1 MKKEQAE
8 IFSANMSKVGGV
20 LKIKTHEFP
29 LDEVYESSCGNL
41 KMIAAKT
48 GKGKSTLMLERALES
63 AKNGENVLFITQ
75 EPVQNVTRKIKDS
88 TISDSVEK
96 LIFKRIHLKLL
107 HFTLN
112 NVIINLTN
120 KIMGELTMTIQNTII
135 QNLSNPTPES
145 VMKAIRYIEV
155 DLGESFLER
164 NDIFDDAFTL
174 MNFALEK
181 GYISQEKFDL
191 WEEAFE
197 DNELGTEENFEVIM
211 TDDTENLFAL
221 RQFDKESDLSHDEQ
235 YEQALLIYG
244 ELVCSNED
252 YINEFVNTV
261 KLVLKFKG

>member
-1 MKKEQAE
+1 
-8 IFSANMSKVGGV
+8 
-20 LKIKTHEFP
+20 
-29 LDEVYESSCGNL
+29 
-41 KMIAAKT
+41 
-48 GKGKSTLMLERALES
+48 
-63 AKNGENVLFITQ
+63 
-75 EPVQNVTRKIKDS
+75 
-88 TISDSVEK
+88 
-96 LIFKRIHLKLL
+96 
-107 HFTLN
+107 
-112 NVIINLTN
+112 
-120 KIMGELTMTIQNTII
+120 MTIQNTII

-174 MNFALEK
+174 MDFALEK